1 MWAPA
6 ILHKNKAYFCA
17 FCLLYLSRNNAIMY
31 LQGKERKV
39 MSMKMFLLGMLTMYL
54 GTTIITT
61 IASIWIDTDDFL
73 EIVFFFPLAI
83 IAKII
88 KPIKNFVEFPK
99 VCIFLLLKGVNP
111 WNFTYSQ
118 VIEMSEENQQK
129 FIKAHP
135 KKYQKK
141 VEKILDDLKK

>member
-1 MWAPA
+1 
-6 ILHKNKAYFCA
+6 
-17 FCLLYLSRNNAIMY
+17 
-31 LQGKERKV
+31 

-61 IASIWIDTDDFL
+61 IASVWIDTDDFL

-111 WNFTYSQ
+111 WNFTYNQ

>member
-1 MWAPA
+1 
-6 ILHKNKAYFCA
+6 
-17 FCLLYLSRNNAIMY
+17 
-31 LQGKERKV
+31 

-61 IASIWIDTDDFL
+61 IASVWIDTDDFL
-73 EIVFFFPLAI
+73 EIVFFFPLVI

-99 VCIFLLLKGVNP
+99 VCIFLLLKGINP
-111 WNFTYSQ
+111 WHFTYSQ
-118 VIEMSEENQQK
+118 VIKMSEENQQK
-129 FIKAHP
+129 FIQAHP
-135 KKYQKK
+135 KKDQKK

>member
-1 MWAPA
+1 MTTSLTDA
-6 ILHKNKAYFCA
+6 IIIIVN
-17 FCLLYLSRNNAIMY
+17 
-31 LQGKERKV
+31 EREI
-39 MSMKMFLLGMLTMYL
+39 MSMKMFLLGMLVMYL

-61 IASIWIDTDDFL
+61 IASIWIDVDDFL
-73 EIVFFFPLAI
+73 EIVFFFPLAM

-88 KPIKNFVEFPK
+88 KPIKNFIEFPK

-135 KKYQKK
+135 KKYQEKAK
-141 VEKILDDLKK
+141 KILDDFKK

>member
-1 MWAPA
+1 
-6 ILHKNKAYFCA
+6 
-17 FCLLYLSRNNAIMY
+17 
-31 LQGKERKV
+31 

-61 IASIWIDTDDFL
+61 IASVWIDTDDFL
-73 EIVFFFPLAI
+73 EIVFFFPLVM

-111 WNFTYSQ
+111 WSFTYSQ

-135 KKYQKK
+135 KKYWKK
-141 VEKILDDLKK
+141 VEKILDDFKK

>member
-1 MWAPA
+1 
-6 ILHKNKAYFCA
+6 
-17 FCLLYLSRNNAIMY
+17 
-31 LQGKERKV
+31 
-39 MSMKMFLLGMLTMYL
+39 MKMFLLGMLTMYL

-61 IASIWIDTDDFL
+61 IASIWIDTNDFL

-111 WNFTYSQ
+111 WNFTFSQ

-129 FIKAHP
+129 FIKACP

-141 VEKILDDLKK
+141 VKIMLDDFKK

>member
-1 MWAPA
+1 
-6 ILHKNKAYFCA
+6 
-17 FCLLYLSRNNAIMY
+17 
-31 LQGKERKV
+31 
-39 MSMKMFLLGMLTMYL
+39 MKMFLLGMLTMYL

-61 IASIWIDTDDFL
+61 IASIWINADDFL
-73 EIVFFFPLAI
+73 EKVFFFPLAM

-88 KPIKNFVEFPK
+88 RPIKNFVDFPK

-111 WNFTYSQ
+111 WKFTYSQ

-135 KKYQKK
+135 KKYQEKAK
-141 VEKILDDLKK
+141 KILDDFKK

>member
-1 MWAPA
+1 
-6 ILHKNKAYFCA
+6 
-17 FCLLYLSRNNAIMY
+17 MY
-31 LQGKERKV
+31 KEKEREA
-39 MSMKMFLLGMLTMYL
+39 MNMEIFLLGMLTMYL
-54 GTTIITT
+54 CTTIITT
-61 IASIWIDTDDFL
+61 IVSIWIDADDFL
-73 EIVFFFPLAI
+73 EIVFFFPLAM

-99 VCIFLLLKGVNP
+99 VCIFLLLKGNNP

-135 KKYQKK
+135 KKYRKE
-141 VEKILDDLKK
+141 VEKVLDDFKK

>member
-1 MWAPA
+1 
-6 ILHKNKAYFCA
+6 
-17 FCLLYLSRNNAIMY
+17 
-31 LQGKERKV
+31 

-61 IASIWIDTDDFL
+61 IASVWIDTDDFL

-99 VCIFLLLKGVNP
+99 VCIFLLLKWVNP

-118 VIEMSEENQQK
+118 VIEMSKENQQK

-141 VEKILDDLKK
+141 VEKILDNLKK

>member
-1 MWAPA
+1 
-6 ILHKNKAYFCA
+6 
-17 FCLLYLSRNNAIMY
+17 
-31 LQGKERKV
+31 
-39 MSMKMFLLGMLTMYL
+39 MKMFLLGMLTMYL

-61 IASIWIDTDDFL
+61 IASVWIDTDDFL
-73 EIVFFFPLAI
+73 EIVFFFPLVM

-88 KPIKNFVEFPK
+88 KLIKNFIEFPK

-111 WNFTYSQ
+111 WSFTYSQ
-118 VIEMSEENQQK
+118 VIKMSKENQQK

-141 VEKILDDLKK
+141 VKKILDDLKK

>member
-1 MWAPA
+1 
-6 ILHKNKAYFCA
+6 
-17 FCLLYLSRNNAIMY
+17 
-31 LQGKERKV
+31 
-39 MSMKMFLLGMLTMYL
+39 MKMFLLGMLVMYL
-54 GTTIITT
+54 GTSIIALLVGCFTEMCE
-61 IASIWIDTDDFL
+61 DTFL
-73 EIVFFFPLAI
+73 EYVFMFPFLVI
-83 IAKII
+83 TWII

-141 VEKILDDLKK
+141 VEKILDDFKK

>member
-1 MWAPA
+1 
-6 ILHKNKAYFCA
+6 
-17 FCLLYLSRNNAIMY
+17 
-31 LQGKERKV
+31 
-39 MSMKMFLLGMLTMYL
+39 MKMFLLGMLTMYL
-54 GTTIITT
+54 GTIIITT

-73 EIVFFFPLAI
+73 EIVFFFPLAM

-88 KPIKNFVEFPK
+88 KPIKNFIEFPK
-99 VCIFLLLKGVNP
+99 VCIFCLVRGINP
-111 WNFTYSQ
+111 WHFNYSQ
-118 VIEMSEENQQK
+118 VAELSEENQQK